1 MFRGVFMRICFLF
14 ALWIGKLSAVIINII
29 DKKRGT
35 NFSGKVATQ
44 LMPNFVAGFRKID
57 LDKVIM
63 ITGTNGKS
71 TTTNLIAHTL
81 KSSGKKI
88 ATNTEG
94 ANMMGGVATTLIK
107 NSTLTGKFNKEFLVL
122 EIDERS
128 LPAIH
133 KVLPAHNLCITNL
146 QKDQVQRNGDPDF
159 IFSKFANVIN
169 KEMTLFVNNEE
180 PRSRALE
187 DKAGQVVYFSVEKN
201 EKSFEKDNFYDV
213 SLPCPKC
220 NHSIKYN
227 YFNLESIGNFTCT
240 NCDYKSVEEP
250 QILIKNVNFED
261 KTLMYRE
268 KEYHITYNTPFYIYN
283 YAVTIAVARKFE
295 LTEEQIQ
302 QAFQTF
308 VNPGERR
315 EILQYKDKTIHY
327 LRMKQENPE
336 TLQSALDTIAAD
348 KSEKAIFAGFYE
360 VKDFLPYYAN
370 TFYFFDCNFR
380 DIATTPVEK
389 YIIFSKTVC
398 YDVANR
404 IIYDGANKDKIEI
417 IDEEEDIDN
426 ILKKMDEI
434 KTNNIYILTG
444 MKPYTKIKKFIE
456 KEALING

>member
-1 MFRGVFMRICFLF
+1 MKFLF
-14 ALWIGKLSAVIINII
+14 TLWISKLAALAVNII

-35 NFSGKVATQ
+35 NFSGKIATK
-44 LMPNFVAGFRKID
+44 LMPNFVAKFKKIN
-57 LDKVIM
+57 LDKVIFV
-63 ITGTNGKS
+63 TGTNGKS

-81 KSSGKKI
+81 KSGDKKV

-107 NSTLTGKFNKEFLVL
+107 NSTLTGKFKKEFLVL

-159 IFSKFANVIN
+159 IYSKFENVIN
-169 KEMTLFVNNEE
+169 KDMTLFVNNEE

-201 EKSFEKDNFYDV
+201 SKSFEKSDFYDV
-213 SLPCPKC
+213 TLPCPKC
-220 NHSIKYN
+220 NHKIEYN
-227 YFNLESIGNFTCT
+227 YFNLESIGNFKCLH
-240 NCDYKSVEEP
+240 CGYKSQENPNIV
-250 QILIKNVNFED
+250 IKNVDFEN
-261 KTLMYRE
+261 KTFECDGKQY
-268 KEYHITYNTPFYIYN
+268 KITYNTPFYIYN
-283 YAVTIAVARKFE
+283 YAVTIAVAKKFG
-295 LTEEQIQ
+295 LTDEQVQ
-302 QAFQTF
+302 KGFESF

-315 EILQYKDKTIHY
+315 EVLKYKDKQIHY

-336 TLQSALDTIAAD
+336 TLQSALDTVSAD

-360 VKDFLPYYAN
+360 VKDFLPYYSN

-380 DIATTPVEK
+380 DIAKTPVEK
-389 YIIFSKTVC
+389 YIVFSKTVC

-404 IIYDGANKDKIEI
+404 MIYDGADKDKIEI
-417 IDEEEDIDN
+417 IDAEEDIDS

-444 MKPYTKIKKFIE
+444 MKPYQKIKKFIE

>member
-1 MFRGVFMRICFLF
+1 MRIQFLF
-14 ALWIGKLSAVIINII
+14 ALWIGKLAALAVNMI

-35 NFSGKVATQ
+35 NFSGKVATK

-63 ITGTNGKS
+63 VTGTNGKS

-81 KSSGKKI
+81 KSAGKKI

-107 NSTLTGKFNKEFLVL
+107 NSSLTGKFKKEFLVL

-128 LPAIH
+128 LPRIH
-133 KVLPAHNLCITNL
+133 QVLPAHNLCITNL

-159 IFSKFANVIN
+159 IFSKFINVIN
-169 KEMTLFVNNEE
+169 KDMTLFVNNEE
-180 PRSRALE
+180 PRSKALE
-187 DKAGQVVYFSVEKN
+187 DKAGQVIYFSVARN
-201 EKSFEKDNFYDV
+201 EKSFEKNDFYDV
-213 SLPCPKC
+213 TLPCPKC
-220 NHSIKYN
+220 NHAIQYN
-227 YFNLESIGNFTCT
+227 YFNLESIGNFQCT
-240 NCDYKSVEEP
+240 HCNYQSIESP
-250 QILIKNVNFED
+250 QILIENVNFEN
-261 KTLMYRE
+261 KTFE
-268 KEYHITYNTPFYIYN
+268 WNGKEYKITYYTPFYIYN

-295 LTEEQIQ
+295 LTEEQIS

-315 EILQYKDKTIHY
+315 EVLQYKDKTIHY

-360 VKDFLPYYAN
+360 VKDFLPHYSN
-370 TFYFFDCNFR
+370 TFYFFDCNFKK
-380 DIATTPVEK
+380 ITETPVEK
-389 YIIFSKTVC
+389 YIVFSKTVC

-404 IIYDGANKDKIEI
+404 MIYDGADKDKIEI
-417 IDEEEDIDN
+417 IDAEEDIEA
-426 ILKKMDEI
+426 ILKKMDKL

-444 MKPYTKIKKFIE
+444 MKPYTKVKKFLE